1 MSEHRRGVLWG
12 VSAYLMWGLFP
23 LYWPLL
29 KPLGALEI
37 LAHRVVWSLGVVVS
51 LLAFTGKLGWL
62 RPTPQ
67 VSV

>member
-1 MSEHRRGVLWG
+1 MLWG

-37 LAHRVVWSLGVVVS
+37 LAHRVVWSLVVLVA
-51 LLAFTGKLGWL
+51 LLAVSGKLGWL
-62 RPTPQ
+62 RTAPPNKLAAPARP
-67 VSV
+67 